1 MGFGGLQFSFSNQ
14 ACRLVSQMARCLLPM
29 DKSREHLKLSC
40 LSPKFIGRLA
50 NPFVIHA
57 SDLPEDF
64 R

>member
-40 LSPKFIGRLA
+40 LSPKFVGRLA

-57 SDLPEDF
+57 
-64 R
+64 